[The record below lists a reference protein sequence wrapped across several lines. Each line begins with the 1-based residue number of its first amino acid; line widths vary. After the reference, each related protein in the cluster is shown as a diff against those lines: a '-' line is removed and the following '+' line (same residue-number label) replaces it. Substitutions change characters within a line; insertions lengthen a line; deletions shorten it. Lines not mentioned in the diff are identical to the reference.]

1 MTETATQAHYTDTA
15 YRSNRK
21 APEPAEDNRQ
31 GAVFRKSWTMG
42 SPLTK
47 GRLYGL
53 VPPSLL
59 ALWSPSWLRD
69 DKRLKEENGVDELVE
84 RHTYFGRLD
93 EECIRYATLPKSSW
107 ALLWMQHGGRICF
120 IWLFPIALLVLAY
133 GWWIEHETTTFS
145 VYFHEGI
152 LPLFLYMFL
161 PMLLC
166 WGVGRFLEKKF
177 PHIVYRSPKGPLWEL
192 NRRTGL
198 VTLFDDITKDETAGQ
213 VKAQAPFHDWEGYL
227 MSLPDHQGNIW
238 HRLMLVHKT
247 REWALPL
254 NQLLA
259 ATTNKQDVLAYWDL
273 IRQYMDVTKPLPD
286 VPVFEAYRSLDPTTR
301 AYDTK
306 KGRDPRYWFDMDDE
320 TFEAVRR
327 ENEAKVRSSNWGE

>member
-1 MTETATQAHYTDTA
+1 MTEMANEAHYADTA

-21 APEPAEDNRQ
+21 SPAPAEDNQQ
-31 GAVFRKSWTMG
+31 GAMFRKSWMMG
-42 SPLTK
+42 TPLSK
-47 GRLYGL
+47 GRLSGL
-53 VPPSLL
+53 VPPGLL

-69 DKRLKEENGVDELVE
+69 DKRLKESEGVDELAE
-84 RHTYFGRLD
+84 RHSYFGRLD

-107 ALLWMQHGGRICF
+107 ALLWMQHGGRLAFKWLLPCF
-120 IWLFPIALLVLAY
+120 ILAWLAG
-133 GWWIEHETTTFS
+133 GWAMRDSMSIGELF
-145 VYFHEGI
+145 YEGM
-152 LPLFLYMFL
+152 LPLLLYMFL
-161 PMLLC
+161 PLLLC
-166 WGVGRFLEKKF
+166 WGFGRFLEKKF
-177 PHIVYRSPKGPLWEL
+177 PHIVYRPPKGPLWEL
-192 NRRTGL
+192 NRRTGM
-198 VTLFDDITKDETAGQ
+198 VTLFDDVTKDETAGR

-301 AYDTK
+301 AYDEKT
-306 KGRDPRYWFDMDDE
+306 GRYPRYWFDMDNE
-320 TFEAVRR
+320 TFETVKQENDARMRR
-327 ENEAKVRSSNWGE
+327 HKW

>member
-1 MTETATQAHYTDTA
+1 MTQMATEAHYADTA
-15 YRSNRK
+15 YRSNRR
-21 APEPAEDNRQ
+21 APDPVEDNRQ

-42 SPLTK
+42 APLTK
-47 GRLYGL
+47 GRISGL
-53 VPPSLL
+53 VPPGLL

-69 DKRLKEENGVDELVE
+69 DKRLKENEGVDELAE

-107 ALLWMQHGGRICF
+107 VLLWMQHGGRLAF
-120 IWLFPIALLVLAY
+120 IWLLPCFIFAWLA
-133 GWWIEHETTTFS
+133 GWWAMRDSMSIGELF
-145 VYFHEGI
+145 YEGM
-152 LPLFLYMFL
+152 LPLLLYMFL
-161 PMLLC
+161 PLILC
-166 WGVGRFLEKKF
+166 WGVGRFLEKNF
-177 PHIVYRSPKGPLWEL
+177 PHIVYRPPKGPLWEL
-192 NRRTGL
+192 NRRTGM
-198 VTLFDDITKDETAGQ
+198 VTLYDDVTKDETAGQ
-213 VKAQAPFHDWEGYL
+213 VKAQAPFHEWEGYL

-286 VPVFEAYRSLDPTTR
+286 VPVFEAYRSLDPITR
-301 AYDTK
+301 AYDEK
-306 KGRDPRYWFDMDDE
+306 KGRDPRYWFDMDEE
-320 TFEAVRR
+320 TFEKVKQENDAKMRR
-327 ENEAKVRSSNWGE
+327 HKW

>member
-1 MTETATQAHYTDTA
+1 MTEMANEAHYADTA

-21 APEPAEDNRQ
+21 APDPAEDNRQ
-31 GAVFRKSWTMG
+31 GAIFRKSWTMG
-42 SPLTK
+42 APLTK
-47 GRLYGL
+47 GRLSGL
-53 VPPSLL
+53 VPPSFFQT
-59 ALWSPSWLRD
+59 WTPSRLRLY
-69 DKRLKEENGVDELVE
+69 KANEEENGVTELEE

-107 ALLWMQHGGRICF
+107 ALLWMQHGGRLAFKWLLPCF
-120 IWLFPIALLVLAY
+120 ILAWLAGGWAMRDSMSIGELFYEGMVPLL
-133 GWWIEHETTTFS
+133 
-145 VYFHEGI
+145 
-152 LPLFLYMFL
+152 LYMFL
-161 PMLLC
+161 PLLLC
-166 WGVGRFLEKKF
+166 WGFGRFLEKKF
-177 PHIVYRSPKGPLWEL
+177 PHIVYRPPKGPLWEL
-192 NRRTGL
+192 NRRTGM
-198 VTLFDDITKDETAGQ
+198 VTLFDDVTKDETAGR

-259 ATTNKQDVLAYWDL
+259 VTTNKQDVLAYWDL

-301 AYDTK
+301 AYDEKT
-306 KGRDPRYWFDMDDE
+306 GRDPRYWFDMDNE
-320 TFEAVRR
+320 TFETVKQENDARMRR
-327 ENEAKVRSSNWGE
+327 HKW